1 MPWFFKHR
9 QDPDQR
15 VFPAYE
21 FQSSKNRCRRPSG
34 GSLQTQKKVAPPC
47 RIETPITSNQP
58 FNGNSGVRSESGCRR
73 EHKPSG
79 TGVSLTKQ
87 QRCTPSSP
95 EDLLWASDHE
105 DLKRSIPKPPQV
117 TRTPSPTKVRRWDK
131 YSANVL
137 GAAGFVRSP
146 GKNHG
151 CLTPWFRR
159 SHDLDLSRSNAA
171 SRVW

>member
-1 MPWFFKHR
+1 MGRNCRTLKVSSLPKS
-9 QDPDQR
+9 
-15 VFPAYE
+15 
-21 FQSSKNRCRRPSG
+21 QSSKNRCRYPYG
-34 GSLQTQKKVAPPC
+34 GCLQPQKGVAPPC
-47 RIETPITSNQP
+47 LTETPSTSKKP
-58 FNGNSGVRSESGCRR
+58 SSGNSGVKQGSGCRR
-73 EHKPSG
+73 EHKPFG
-79 TGVSLTKQ
+79 TVVFLTKQ

-117 TRTPSPTKVRRWDK
+117 ALTTSPTKVQRWDK

-137 GAAGFVRSP
+137 CVVGFVRSP

-159 SHDLDLSRSNAA
+159 SHDLDRFRSNDIH
-171 SRVW
+171 RVC

>member
-1 MPWFFKHR
+1 MWCLLPECQIRKSPEPVR
-9 QDPDQR
+9 TAADDQVAGPYNLKKGTPPFLPR
-15 VFPAYE
+15 KPTTSKKP
-21 FQSSKNRCRRPSG
+21 SS
-34 GSLQTQKKVAPPC
+34 
-47 RIETPITSNQP
+47 
-58 FNGNSGVRSESGCRR
+58 GNSGVKQGSGCRR
-73 EHKPSG
+73 EHKPFG
-79 TGVSLTKQ
+79 TVVFLTKQ

-105 DLKRSIPKPPQV
+105 DLRRSIPKPPQV

-137 GAAGFVRSP
+137 GVVGFVRSP

-159 SHDLDLSRSNAA
+159 SHDLDRSRSNAIH
-171 SRVW
+171 RVL